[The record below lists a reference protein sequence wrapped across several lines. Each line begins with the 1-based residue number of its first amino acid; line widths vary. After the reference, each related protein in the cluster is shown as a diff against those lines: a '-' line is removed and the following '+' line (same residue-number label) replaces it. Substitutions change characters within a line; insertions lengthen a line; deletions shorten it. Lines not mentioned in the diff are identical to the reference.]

1 MMSAERTPER
11 RKNKRY
17 KAIEGAYAAIGPNSQ
32 KLGQIIDISMG
43 GVCFKYI
50 DTFSDDQN
58 DGLQREDSIFL
69 SSMEHYLGDLPIKTV
84 GDYPIT
90 NEATFSHMGVR
101 KSHVQFADLSSK
113 QFFNLDYYI
122 RSCVS
127 EEVET
132 LQEYK

>member
-1 MMSAERTPER
+1 MMSIKRTLEK

-17 KAIEGAYAAIGPNSQ
+17 KTIEGCYAAIGPNSQ

-50 DTFSDDQN
+50 DTFNDDQEAGTQKEN
-58 DGLQREDSIFL
+58 SIFL
-69 SSMEHYLGDLPIKTV
+69 SSMGHYLGDLPVNTV

-90 NEATFSHMGVR
+90 DEPSFSSMGVR
-101 KSHVQFADLSSK
+101 KRHVQFVDLNSK
-113 QFFNLDYYI
+113 QLFNLDYYI

-127 EEVET
+127 EEMGIPR
-132 LQEYK
+132 EYK